1 MDTHGLGVCWSGMGD
16 TIGYE
21 VVTILLYIILIDE
34 DVFCYGVVYKRVRT
48 VAANTD

>member
-1 MDTHGLGVCWSGMGD
+1 MDTHGLGFCWSGMGD

-34 DVFCYGVVYKRVRT
+34 DVFAMGLCMKGGNCCR
-48 VAANTD
+48 